1 MVPYRYASAALSGS
15 ASMTTDR
22 IVQRYAAP
30 GHAIFTAGVALLLE
44 LLLSAGTTRGGSVRG
59 AARRRGDVAIVG
71 TMLARTIAWKYVRA
85 HCTMCRDTRARA
97 AVAQ

>member
-59 AARRRGDVAIVG
+59 AARRQGRGDVAIVG
-71 TMLARTIAWKYVRA
+71 N
-85 HCTMCRDTRARA
+85 
-97 AVAQ
+97 AVWEISRYGLHGGNQT